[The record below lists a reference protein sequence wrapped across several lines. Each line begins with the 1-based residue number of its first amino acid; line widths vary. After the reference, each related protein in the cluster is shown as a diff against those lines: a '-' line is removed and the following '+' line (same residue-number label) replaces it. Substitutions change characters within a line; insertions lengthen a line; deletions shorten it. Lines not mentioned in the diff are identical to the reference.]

1 MNPQKRFRETTYRKR
16 LRVENFTNTIEI
28 SVKNLHSKKIRLSL
42 FTNNY
47 LTTKP
52 MRRKVTLKQIAKEL
66 DVSISTVSKSLRDS
80 PEISED
86 TRLKVQAFAK
96 LYNYKPNLIA
106 LSLKNKKT
114 KTIGIIIPEIVHHF
128 FATVISGIEH
138 VANENGYNVIVT
150 LSDESFDKEVIN
162 MEMLANGSIDGF
174 IMSLSKE
181 TQHKKDFHHITEV
194 INQGMPVVMF
204 DRVTN
209 DILCDKV
216 IIDDNLAAYEAVQS
230 LIDNGFKKIA
240 LITTVDYVSVGKL
253 RTDGYIK
260 ALKTNNIEINPE
272 LIIKIEDIDNC
283 EFQIEEL
290 VSNKELDAIFAVN
303 ELFAV
308 TAIKAAKKT
317 NMKVP
322 EDISIIGFT
331 DGIISKYSS
340 PSITTVSQNGIKMG
354 GKAAKML
361 IDRLEAEQED
371 DEHYKTEVIE
381 THLVVRESTPT
392 L

>member
-1 MNPQKRFRETTYRKR
+1 MK
-16 LRVENFTNTIEI
+16 
-28 SVKNLHSKKIRLSL
+28 
-42 FTNNY
+42 
-47 LTTKP
+47 
-52 MRRKVTLKQIAKEL
+52 RKVTLKQIAKEL
-66 DVSISTVSKSLRDS
+66 DVSISTVSKSLKDS
-80 PEISED
+80 SEISED
-86 TRLKVQAFAK
+86 TRQKVQAFAK
-96 LYNYKPNLIA
+96 LYNYKPNNIA

-128 FATVISGIEH
+128 FATVISGVEN
-138 VANENGYNVIVT
+138 VANEHGYNVIVC

-181 TQHKKDFHHITEV
+181 TQQKKDFHHISEV

-204 DRVTN
+204 DRITN

-216 IIDDNLAAYEAVQS
+216 IIDDNLAAFQAVQT
-230 LIDNGFKKIA
+230 LIDKGLKKIA

-253 RTDGYIK
+253 RTEGYLK
-260 ALKTNNIEINPE
+260 ALKSNDIKVDEH
-272 LIIKIEDIDNC
+272 LILKIEDIDHC
-283 EFQIEEL
+283 DEVIENLINSQPIE
-290 VSNKELDAIFAVN
+290 AIFAVN

-308 TAIKAAKKT
+308 TAIKAALKRGLKI
-317 NMKVP
+317 P
-322 EDISIIGFT
+322 EDIAVIGFT

-361 IDRLEAEQED
+361 IERLESEDED
-371 DEHYKTEVIE
+371 DEHYRTEVIE
-381 THLVVRESTPT
+381 PHLVERESTPT

>member
-1 MNPQKRFRETTYRKR
+1 MK
-16 LRVENFTNTIEI
+16 
-28 SVKNLHSKKIRLSL
+28 
-42 FTNNY
+42 
-47 LTTKP
+47 
-52 MRRKVTLKQIAKEL
+52 RKVTLKQIAKEL

-86 TRLKVQAFAK
+86 TRQKVQAFAK

-138 VANENGYNVIVT
+138 IANERGYNVIVC

-181 TQHKKDFHHITEV
+181 TQLKKDFHHITEV

-216 IIDDNLAAYEAVQS
+216 IIDDNLAAYNAVHD
-230 LIDNGFKKIA
+230 LINNDYKKIG

-253 RTDGYIK
+253 RTDGYLK
-260 ALKTNNIEINPE
+260 ALKNNDIKIDEQ
-272 LIIKIEDIDNC
+272 LILKIEDIENC
-283 EFQIEEL
+283 TEPIEEL
-290 VSNKELDAIFAVN
+290 ISSQRPDAIFAVN

-308 TAIKAAKKT
+308 TAIKAAKKL
-317 NMKVP
+317 NIKVP
-322 EDISIIGFT
+322 DELAVIGFT
-331 DGIISKYSS
+331 DGIISTYSS

-354 GKAAKML
+354 NKAAQML
-361 IDRLEAEQED
+361 IERLESED
-371 DEHYKTEVIE
+371 EEEHYKTEVIE
-381 THLVVRESTPT
+381 THLVLRESTPT
-392 L
+392 LK